1 MSQNQQP
8 SEKSQVIHGKI
19 LQRIIGVL
27 GMAFPFVLALG
38 AMAFGCSEIQSS
50 ISYYYH
56 TAMGEVFIGF
66 LCAFAMFLFAYTGY
80 DKRDSLAANLAGI
93 FAIGVA
99 LIPTAFGTVE
109 VGCTKSPWFTIEVV
123 HLSFAISF
131 FLVLTY
137 FSLFLFTRT
146 NDPAQMTSEKKRR
159 NSVYKICG
167 VTMLI
172 CMTLIAVYMLF
183 LQERYPSLR
192 DLKPVFWLEA
202 TALVA
207 FGISWLTK
215 GETIFKDA

>member
-1 MSQNQQP
+1 MSENLQP
-8 SEKSQVIHGKI
+8 TERSQVIHGKI

-38 AMAFGCSEIQSS
+38 TKAFGCKEIQPS

-80 DKRDSLAANLAGI
+80 DKRDARAGTLAGI

-99 LIPTAFGTVE
+99 LIPTAFGAFETC
-109 VGCTKSPWFTIEVV
+109 CTKTPWFTVEVV

-146 NDPAQMTSEKKRR
+146 KDPAQMTSAKKRR

-172 CMTLIAVYMLF
+172 CMTVIALYMLF
-183 LQERYPSLR
+183 LKESYPYLQ

-202 TALVA
+202 AALFA

-215 GETIFKDA
+215 GETIFRD